1 MIDAIRQKMS
11 LCPSEEDRLYLLES
25 IDEKCGFFALNG
37 LLIFMVSSSLDKKV
51 DMLKTEKLLLNTNV
65 EVLNVANDSTFKA
78 GKYDYILFNGAS
90 EETDFESF
98 VKICTLYASEK
109 EKISIKDF
117 FFSIL
122 DMFQL
127 PKEQQ
132 FKNLIGLIGELTVI
146 MEIYDKK
153 GISVASGWHESST
166 DKYDINYQN
175 TVIEVKTTTS
185 DLYTVKVK
193 HDQLFGREGV
203 VLATVRVIESN
214 AGDTLERLIAKI
226 NSIDI
231 FAKDFSFQLKLG
243 KELKRI
249 SPKEY
254 KTKNVEVKGVRF
266 YKNSDIATIRDIPD
280 NITGI
285 EYNCTLLETKET
297 RIEELIFG

>member
-1 MIDAIRQKMS
+1 M
-11 LCPSEEDRLYLLES
+11 
-25 IDEKCGFFALNG
+25 
-37 LLIFMVSSSLDKKV
+37 
-51 DMLKTEKLLLNTNV
+51 
-65 EVLNVANDSTFKA
+65 
-78 GKYDYILFNGAS
+78 
-90 EETDFESF
+90 
-98 VKICTLYASEK
+98 
-109 EKISIKDF
+109 
-117 FFSIL
+117 
-122 DMFQL
+122 
-127 PKEQQ
+127 
-132 FKNLIGLIGELTVI
+132 
-146 MEIYDKK
+146 
-153 GISVASGWHESST
+153 
-166 DKYDINYQN
+166 
-175 TVIEVKTTTS
+175 
-185 DLYTVKVK
+185 
-193 HDQLFGREGV
+193 
-203 VLATVRVIESN
+203 IESN

>member
-1 MIDAIRQKMS
+1 M
-11 LCPSEEDRLYLLES
+11 
-25 IDEKCGFFALNG
+25 
-37 LLIFMVSSSLDKKV
+37 
-51 DMLKTEKLLLNTNV
+51 
-65 EVLNVANDSTFKA
+65 
-78 GKYDYILFNGAS
+78 
-90 EETDFESF
+90 
-98 VKICTLYASEK
+98 
-109 EKISIKDF
+109 
-117 FFSIL
+117 
-122 DMFQL
+122 
-127 PKEQQ
+127 
-132 FKNLIGLIGELTVI
+132 
-146 MEIYDKK
+146 
-153 GISVASGWHESST
+153 
-166 DKYDINYQN
+166 
-175 TVIEVKTTTS
+175 
-185 DLYTVKVK
+185 
-193 HDQLFGREGV
+193 FGREGV

>member
-1 MIDAIRQKMS
+1 MIDTIRQKLS
-11 LCPSEEDRLYLLES
+11 VCPNEEDRLYLLES
-25 IDEKCGFFALNG
+25 IDEECGFFALNG
-37 LLIFMVSSSLDKKV
+37 SLVFMARSSVDKKV

-65 EVLNVANDSTFKA
+65 DVLNVANDSTFKA
-78 GKYDYILFNGAS
+78 GKYDYILFIGSS

-98 VKICTLYASEK
+98 IKICALYASEK
-109 EKISIKDF
+109 EKLSIKDF

-132 FKNLIGLIGELTVI
+132 FKNLIGLIGELAVLV
-146 MEIYDKK
+146 EIYDKK

-166 DKYDINYQN
+166 DKYDINYKN
-175 TVIEVKTTTS
+175 TVMEVKTTTS

-193 HDQLFGREGV
+193 HEQLFGRNGV
-203 VLATVRVIESN
+203 VLAAVRVMESN
-214 AGDTLERLIAKI
+214 AGETLEKIIAKI

-231 FAKDFSFQLKLG
+231 FAKDFNFQLKLG

-254 KTKNVEVKGVRF
+254 KTKSVEVKGVRF
-266 YKNSDIATIRDIPD
+266 YKNSDISTISDIPD

-285 EYNCTLLETKET
+285 EYNCTLIETKET
-297 RIEELIFG
+297 RIDDLICE

>member
-1 MIDAIRQKMS
+1 MIDVIRQK
-11 LCPSEEDRLYLLES
+11 LNACPNEENRLYLLES
-25 IDEKCGFFALNG
+25 IDEKCGFFASNG
-37 LLIFMVSSSLDKKV
+37 LLIFMVRNSFGKNV
-51 DMLKTEKLLLNTNV
+51 DVLKTEKLFLNTNV
-65 EVLNVANDSTFKA
+65 EVLNVGNDSTFKA
-78 GKYDYILFNGAS
+78 GKYDYILFSGAP

-98 VKICTLYASEK
+98 IKICTLYASEK
-109 EKISIKDF
+109 EKLSIKDF

-132 FKNLIGLIGELTVI
+132 FKNLIGLIGELVVI

-153 GISVASGWHESST
+153 GISVASGWHESFT

-175 TVIEVKTTTS
+175 TVIEVKTTMS
-185 DLYTVKVK
+185 DLYAVKVK
-193 HDQLFGREGV
+193 HKQLFDRNDV
-203 VLATVRVIESN
+203 VLAVVRVTESN
-214 AGDTLERLIAKI
+214 AGETLEKLIAKI
-226 NSIDI
+226 NSIDA

-254 KTKNVEVKGVRF
+254 KTKSVEIKGVRF

-285 EYNCTLLETKET
+285 EYNCILIETKET
-297 RIEELIFG
+297 KLDDLISE

>member
-11 LCPSEEDRLYLLES
+11 VCPSEEDRLYLLES

-109 EKISIKDF
+109 EKISIKYF

-132 FKNLIGLIGELTVI
+132 FKNRIGLIGELTVI

-153 GISVASGWHESST
+153 GISVASGWHGSST

>member
-1 MIDAIRQKMS
+1 MIDAIRQKLS
-11 LCPSEEDRLYLLES
+11 VCPNEEERLYLLES
-25 IDEKCGFFALNG
+25 IDEECGFFALNG
-37 LLIFMVSSSLDKKV
+37 LLVFMVNSSFDKKV

-78 GKYDYILFNGAS
+78 GKYDYILFSGTS

-98 VKICTLYASEK
+98 VKICTLYASER
-109 EKISIKDF
+109 EKISINDF

-127 PKEQQ
+127 PREQQ
-132 FKNLIGLIGELTVI
+132 FKNLIGLIGELAVI
-146 MEIYDKK
+146 MEIYNKK
-153 GISVASGWHESST
+153 GVSVTNGWHESST
-166 DKYDINYQN
+166 DKYDINYKN
-175 TVIEVKTTTS
+175 TVIEVKTTAS

-193 HDQLFGREGV
+193 HEQLFGRNGV
-203 VLATVRVIESN
+203 ILAAVRVMESN
-214 AGDTLERLIAKI
+214 AGETLEKLVAKI

-249 SPKEY
+249 SPREY
-254 KTKNVEVKGVRF
+254 KTRGVEVKGVRF
-266 YKNSDIATIRDIPD
+266 YRNSDISTISDIPD

-285 EYNCTLLETKET
+285 EYNCTLIETKET
-297 RIEELIFG
+297 RVDDLICE

>member
-1 MIDAIRQKMS
+1 
-11 LCPSEEDRLYLLES
+11 
-25 IDEKCGFFALNG
+25 
-37 LLIFMVSSSLDKKV
+37 MVSSSLDKKV